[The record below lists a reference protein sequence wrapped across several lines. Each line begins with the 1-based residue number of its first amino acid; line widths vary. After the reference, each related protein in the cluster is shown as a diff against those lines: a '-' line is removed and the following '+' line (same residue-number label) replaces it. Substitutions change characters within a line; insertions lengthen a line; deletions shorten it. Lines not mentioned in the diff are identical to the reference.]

1 MVLDPIPQSLP
12 VHFFGSRPQ
21 PPTSRQ
27 EQPEGVYIYICIYI
41 CIIHMLGLYI
51 YGCIYILYTY
61 RTYVYYKYIMDHLFL
76 STLFCT
82 SRLRAPRGGLAL
94 MYSLDV
100 YTSKKKWVLIDLFF
114 SVEWYFHCCTVVAQN
129 SVNIYIYI
137 CVEAS
142 ESVWLIRKTP
152 ENTHT
157 PTHAHTHTYIHGV
170 LIIHIRMCVYIY
182 IYMRTY
188 IHVSIYRSLYIYSY
202 VYTYMYIYIHICI
215 CIYIHT
221 RIYMYKLICICMYT
235 TTYINVYAY
244 TYIYIYIRIHTY
256 IFIYIY
262 RANRASSKATRL
274 FHMQ

>member
-1 MVLDPIPQSLP
+1 MYIYVLYIYRIFLLPLLFASRGEVGGWGRVPFSRNLMSPTPRRKWYLTTGRRAHQMVLDPIPQSLP

-142 ESVWLIRKTP
+142 ESV
-152 ENTHT
+152 
-157 PTHAHTHTYIHGV
+157 
-170 LIIHIRMCVYIY
+170 
-182 IYMRTY
+182 
-188 IHVSIYRSLYIYSY
+188 
-202 VYTYMYIYIHICI
+202 
-215 CIYIHT
+215 
-221 RIYMYKLICICMYT
+221 
-235 TTYINVYAY
+235 
-244 TYIYIYIRIHTY
+244 
-256 IFIYIY
+256 
-262 RANRASSKATRL
+262 
-274 FHMQ
+274 